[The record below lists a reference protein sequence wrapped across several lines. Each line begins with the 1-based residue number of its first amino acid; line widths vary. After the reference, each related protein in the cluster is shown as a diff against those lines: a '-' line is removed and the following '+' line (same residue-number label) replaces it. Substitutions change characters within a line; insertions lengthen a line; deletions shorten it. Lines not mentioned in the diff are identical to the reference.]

1 VNSLPSCCDLNPG
14 PTTPESSML
23 TTQILSYPIFRID
36 SECILDTYPGYRRTS
51 LCTVMCENYTANYNI
66 FPEHQLK
73 SSISGSSFKFQEISR
88 ISRSCRDPVCLGLT
102 WVSRYQKK
110 HSPTCTHNEIEEGL
124 TKPYSL
130 CFYIYIILLHLFA
143 FLLLRLLLVTK
154 DLNIKRNPTKEIG
167 LYVLHTGGGCSH
179 MVAS

>member
-1 VNSLPSCCDLNPG
+1 MYSDVK
-14 PTTPESSML
+14 
-23 TTQILSYPIFRID
+23 
-36 SECILDTYPGYRRTS
+36 
-51 LCTVMCENYTANYNI
+51 NYTANYNI

-88 ISRSCRDPVCLGLT
+88 ISRSCRDPVCPGLT

-130 CFYIYIILLHLFA
+130 CFYIYHTSSLICLFI
-143 FLLLRLLLVTK
+143 VT
-154 DLNIKRNPTKEIG
+154 T
-167 LYVLHTGGGCSH
+167 
-179 MVAS
+179 VACN